1 MNRNTGIVKKLTEI
15 KREQIIQA
23 AKDEF
28 RDNGFAA
35 TSMDRIA
42 KAAQVSKR
50 TVYNHF
56 ESKEILFGVIAK
68 ELCTAFSSASD
79 FPYEPNE
86 PIRRQLE
93 AIVNRQMEMLC
104 SERFLRAFK
113 LMTAETLNSPELTKP
128 VFDEFQETDIG
139 VIKWITA
146 ASKDGKLS
154 VENPVFAGKQFFALL
169 EVFTTW
175 PYLWGIEH
183 SGEEFKPEYVKKSA
197 VDMFLDH
204 YEVRS

>member
-1 MNRNTGIVKKLTEI
+1 MNRNPGTVKKLTEI

-28 RDNGFAA
+28 RDNGFGA

-56 ESKEILFGVIAK
+56 ESKEVLFGVIVK
-68 ELCTAFSSASD
+68 ELCTAFSSASN
-79 FPYEPNE
+79 FPYKPNE
-86 PIRRQLE
+86 PIRGQLE

-128 VFDEFQETDIG
+128 VIDDFQETDIG
-139 VIKWITA
+139 LVKWITA

-154 VENPVFAGKQFFALL
+154 VENPVFAGKQFLALL

-183 SGEEFKPEYVKKSA
+183 SGEEFKPERVKKSA

-204 YEVRS
+204 YEIRA

>member
-1 MNRNTGIVKKLTEI
+1 MYRNARTVKKLTEI

-68 ELCTAFSSASD
+68 EICTTFSSASNI
-79 FPYEPNE
+79 PYKPNE
-86 PIRRQLE
+86 PIRGQLE
-93 AIVNRQMEMLC
+93 VIVNRQMEMLC
-104 SERFLRAFK
+104 SERFLRAFR

-128 VFDEFQETDIG
+128 VFDDFQETDIG

-175 PYLWGIEH
+175 PYLYGWEH
-183 SGEEFKPEYVKKSA
+183 SGEEFEPEHVKNSA